1 MAPILYYGAAHSCTF
16 GAIVALEWLCRPYHL
31 LRLELPGQHG
41 PMLETR
47 RHVMR
52 DCRTILRHIGSQ
64 RRHLLGYRL
73 ASADH
78 LRLERLL
85 DALHEEFQA
94 GDSRLFAFC
103 AQLDM
108 HFDSHEW
115 VAGNKRTVADAY
127 LVAAARW
134 AERYTRLDIS
144 RYPRLQRYLNALH
157 QDPAVLFADAIESNR
172 AAVSSGRFQGH
183 LRLAEVDLA
192 TAIPVPRDDC
202 IPSGPGMGDEL
213 RGVIS

>member
-1 MAPILYYGAAHSCTF
+1 MVPILYYGAPHSCSF
-16 GAIVALEWLCRPYHL
+16 GAIFALEWLCRPYHL

-52 DCRTILRHIGSQ
+52 DCHTILRDIGSQ
-64 RRHLLGYRL
+64 RRYLLGYRPG
-73 ASADH
+73 SADH

-85 DALHEEFQA
+85 DTLHEEFQA
-94 GDSRLFAFC
+94 GAPRLFAFC
-103 AQLDM
+103 AQLDA

-115 VAGNKRTVADAY
+115 VAGDKRTVADAY

-134 AERYTRLDIS
+134 AERHARLDVS
-144 RYPRLQRYLNALH
+144 RYRRLQHYLNELH

-172 AAVSSGRFQGH
+172 PSVSSGRFQGH
-183 LRLAEVDLA
+183 LRLEEVDQPLA
-192 TAIPVPRDDC
+192 A
-202 IPSGPGMGDEL
+202 
-213 RGVIS
+213 